1 LTIFLQALLGGAAV
15 LLSIPSAVLLAEVL
29 LALTSRR
36 AQTPA
41 GGARPRLA
49 VLMPAHNEAT
59 VVAHAIHPLL
69 AQLSPTDRLLVVADN
84 CSDATAAVALS
95 VGAQVIERADPTR
108 RGKGYA
114 LDFGVQHLRA
124 DAPQVVI
131 IIDADCEVAAGSLD
145 RLARACDQSGRPVQ
159 ALYLMQAASDAGLA
173 GRLAQFA
180 WIVKNQVRPL
190 GLRTVGLPC
199 HLFGTGMA
207 FPWPVLAA
215 ATLASGHI
223 VEDLKLGIDLARA
236 GTPALFCPE
245 ALVTSSFPA
254 SALGVAAQRIRWEH
268 GHLGVILSEA
278 PRLFV
283 DSVVRLRPQLLALAL
298 DLSVPPLALLALQLG
313 VVWCSCIALYHFT
326 AVAFPLRVSSAAVAM
341 LGLAVL
347 LAWARYGRRVVSLG
361 DLALAG
367 VYAVL
372 KVPVYAKFLIA
383 RQLEWV
389 RSRRDGDQS

>member
-1 LTIFLQALLGGAAV
+1 LTIFLQALLGCAALLLTVPAAV
-15 LLSIPSAVLLAEVL
+15 LFAEVL
-29 LALTSRR
+29 LAVTRR
-36 AQTPA
+36 GAETPA
-41 GGARPRLA
+41 AAARPRLA
-49 VLMPAHNEAT
+49 VLMPAHNEAS
-59 VVAHAIHPLL
+59 VIAPAIRSVL
-69 AQLSPTDRLLVVADN
+69 AQLSPADRLLVIADN
-84 CSDATAAVALS
+84 CSDPTAAIALTA
-95 VGAQVIERADPTR
+95 GAQVIERTDPIR

-124 DAPQVVI
+124 DAPQVAIV
-131 IIDADCEVAAGSLD
+131 IDADCEPAAGALD
-145 RLARACDQSGRPVQ
+145 RLARVCIQSGRPVQ
-159 ALYLMQAASDAGLA
+159 ALYLMQGAADAGVA
-173 GRLAQFA
+173 ARLAQFA

-190 GLRTVGLPC
+190 GLRSVGLPC

-207 FPWPVLAA
+207 FPWSALTAA
-215 ATLASGHI
+215 ALASGHI

-245 ALVTSSFPA
+245 ALVTSFFPTS
-254 SALGVAAQRIRWEH
+254 SAGVMAQRTRWEH

-283 DSVVRLRPQLLALAL
+283 DSVARLRPRLLALAL
-298 DLSVPPLALLALQLG
+298 DLSVPPLALLALLLG
-313 VVWCSCIALYHFT
+313 VVWFSCIALYYLT
-326 AVAFPLRVSSAAVAM
+326 NVAAPLRIASVALAM
-341 LGLAVL
+341 LVLAVF

-361 DLALAG
+361 DLAFAG

-389 RSRRDGDQS
+389 RSRRDGDRS